1 MPVAMPTIMPKLRP
15 TWLCQRL
22 CPWLRS
28 QDYANNYTQGDAH
41 NYVYGYA
48 YDYAYGYDPRLCL
61 KATPTNNFYDG
72 LYTLKDVTR
81 TWRFW

>member
-1 MPVAMPTIMPKLRP
+1 MPTVMPKLRP

-48 YDYAYGYDPRLCL
+48 YDNA
-61 KATPTNNFYDG
+61 YDG
-72 LYTLKDVTR
+72 VKFFAPKFNPMR
-81 TWRFW
+81 QSSPN